1 MRFPDKLIDK
11 ISDGEPFN
19 IEDRETLIYGV
30 DIIFYTIWS
39 TALLLLIGLLLK
51 QFYAAVFIV
60 FGFYALQ
67 SHGGGYHAKTHLKCL
82 LTMIFGLLFGLAW
95 VYIGDRTRVLYSIFA
110 VSLLIL
116 LLFPLVLHP
125 NKAYIRDESRRLTV
139 ISILITAAVSI
150 SGLLLFKYFHLPL
163 YVLSVTFFLA
173 AVSRIAGKI
182 VYSYQ
187 EAK

>member
-1 MRFPDKLIDK
+1 
-11 ISDGEPFN
+11 
-19 IEDRETLIYGV
+19 
-30 DIIFYTIWS
+30 
-39 TALLLLIGLLLK
+39 
-51 QFYAAVFIV
+51 
-60 FGFYALQ
+60 
-67 SHGGGYHAKTHLKCL
+67 
-82 LTMIFGLLFGLAW
+82 MIFGLLFGLAW